1 MENIKPIDEN
11 EEKIPENTISIDEK
25 AETLTEDT
33 IAIEE
38 KEEKLTE
45 DTIAIDEKGETP
57 PEDTISID
65 ENEEKLPEDTISID
79 EKEETP
85 FGDTVPIDGNK
96 EIFTEDELLLEKDKV
111 HLQMEAARKW
121 IDLRHFIKSPQQ
133 QIKKEPAYALLIS
146 IPIALIFLILGGLK
160 TGFTPEFDDVLLFT
174 ILMAIVPPGFLHY
187 LKRRR
192 VKRIEQYFPNFLRD
206 VAEMNRSGMTL
217 TKSVGMVS
225 KGEYGDLTIEI
236 AKINAML
243 SWGVSFEDAL
253 DRFAD
258 RVATPLIYRSVALI
272 NQASRAGGNVP
283 DVLEVAAKDAYVL
296 KMMEKDRASNMV
308 IYVVISYMSF
318 GVFLFV
324 IGILSY
330 SFIPVMA
337 EASITANAAGGGAE
351 EFIGVFDP
359 EMFRRLFFHAAL
371 IQGFSS
377 GLVAG
382 QMGEGEVIAGLKHS
396 VILTLIAW
404 FTFTFF
410 I

>member
-1 MENIKPIDEN
+1 MENRKPIDEN
-11 EEKIPENTISIDEK
+11 EDKLPENTISIDDKE
-25 AETLTEDT
+25 ETLTEDT
-33 IAIEE
+33 IAINE
-38 KEEKLTE
+38 KGETPAE
-45 DTIAIDEKGETP
+45 DTIAINEKRETPAEDTISIDEKGETP
-57 PEDTISID
+57 AEDTISID
-65 ENEEKLPEDTISID
+65 EN
-79 EKEETP
+79 
-85 FGDTVPIDGNK
+85 K
-96 EIFTEDELLLEKDKV
+96 EIFTKDNLLLEKDKV
-111 HLQMEAARKW
+111 YLQMEAARKW

-146 IPIALIFLILGGLK
+146 IPIALIFLVLGGLK
-160 TGFTPEFDDVLLFT
+160 TGFTPAFDNVLLFT
-174 ILMAIVPPGFLHY
+174 ILIAIVPPGFLHH
-187 LKRRR
+187 LRRRR

-236 AKINAML
+236 ARINAML
-243 SWGVSFEDAL
+243 SWGISFEDAL
-253 DRFAD
+253 EKFAD
-258 RVATPLIYRSVALI
+258 RVATPLIYRSVSLI

-296 KMMEKDRASNMV
+296 KMMEKDRASNMI
-308 IYVVISYMSF
+308 IYVIISYMSF

-337 EASITANAAGGGAE
+337 EASITANSTGGGAE

>member
-1 MENIKPIDEN
+1 MKNRDTIDEN
-11 EEKIPENTISIDEK
+11 EDVFS
-25 AETLTEDT
+25 ED
-33 IAIEE
+33 
-38 KEEKLTE
+38 
-45 DTIAIDEKGETP
+45 D
-57 PEDTISID
+57 
-65 ENEEKLPEDTISID
+65 
-79 EKEETP
+79 
-85 FGDTVPIDGNK
+85 
-96 EIFTEDELLLEKDKV
+96 LLVEKDKV
-111 HLQMEAARKW
+111 LLQMEAAKKW
-121 IDLRHFIKSPQQ
+121 IDIRNFIKSPLQQ
-133 QIKKEPAYALLIS
+133 VKKEPAYAILFS
-146 IPIALIFLILGGLK
+146 MPIALIFLVLGGLK
-160 TGFTPEFDDVLLFT
+160 TGYTPAFDNVLLFT
-174 ILMAIVPPGFLHY
+174 IFIAIVPPGFLHQ

-217 TKSVGMVS
+217 TKSVGTVS

-236 AKINAML
+236 ARINAML
-243 SWGVSFEDAL
+243 SWGISFEDAL
-253 DRFAD
+253 DKFAD
-258 RVATPLIYRSVALI
+258 RVATPLIYRSIALI

-296 KMMEKDRASNMV
+296 KMMEKDRASNMI

-318 GVFLFV
+318 FVFLLV

-337 EASITANAAGGGAE
+337 QAGISASTAGGQAE
-351 EFIGVFDP
+351 KFMGVFDP
-359 EMFRRLFFHAAL
+359 ELFRRLFFHASL

-396 VILTLIAW
+396 VILSLIAW
-404 FTFTFF
+404 VSFTFF

>member
-1 MENIKPIDEN
+1 LENRDTIDEN
-11 EEKIPENTISIDEK
+11 EDVFPD
-25 AETLTEDT
+25 
-33 IAIEE
+33 
-38 KEEKLTE
+38 
-45 DTIAIDEKGETP
+45 
-57 PEDTISID
+57 
-65 ENEEKLPEDTISID
+65 
-79 EKEETP
+79 
-85 FGDTVPIDGNK
+85 
-96 EIFTEDELLLEKDKV
+96 DELPIEKDKV
-111 HLQMEAARKW
+111 LLQMEAAGKW
-121 IDLRHFIKSPQQ
+121 IDIRHFIKSPLQQ
-133 QIKKEPAYALLIS
+133 VKKEPAYAILFS
-146 IPIALIFLILGGLK
+146 IPVALIFLVLGGLK
-160 TGFTPEFDDVLLFT
+160 TGYTPAFDNVLLFT
-174 ILMAIVPPGFLHY
+174 IFIAIVPPGFLHQ

-236 AKINAML
+236 ARINAML
-243 SWGVSFEDAL
+243 SWGISFEDAL
-253 DRFAD
+253 DKFAD
-258 RVATPLIYRSVALI
+258 RVATPLIYRSIALI

-296 KMMEKDRASNMV
+296 KMMEKDRASNMI

-318 GVFLFV
+318 FVFLLV

-337 EASITANAAGGGAE
+337 QAGISASAAGGGAE
-351 EFIGVFDP
+351 EFMGVFNP
-359 EMFRRLFFHAAL
+359 ELFRRLFFHASL

-382 QMGEGEVIAGLKHS
+382 QMGEGEVMAGLKHS
-396 VILTLIAW
+396 VILSLIAW
-404 FTFTFF
+404 VSFTFF

>member
-1 MENIKPIDEN
+1 MENR
-11 EEKIPENTISIDEK
+11 
-25 AETLTEDT
+25 DT
-33 IAIEE
+33 
-38 KEEKLTE
+38 
-45 DTIAIDEKGETP
+45 
-57 PEDTISID
+57 
-65 ENEEKLPEDTISID
+65 ID
-79 EKEETP
+79 EKEE
-85 FGDTVPIDGNK
+85 V
-96 EIFTEDELLLEKDKV
+96 FTEDDLLIEKDKV
-111 HLQMEAARKW
+111 LLQIEAPGKW
-121 IDLRHFIKSPQQ
+121 IDIRHFIKSPRQ
-133 QIKKEPAYALLIS
+133 QIKKEPAYAILIS
-146 IPIALIFLILGGLK
+146 IPIALIFLVLAGLE
-160 TGFTPEFDDVLLFT
+160 TGFTPAFDNVLLFT
-174 ILMAIVPPGFLHY
+174 ILIAIVPPGFLHQ

-217 TKSVGMVS
+217 TKSVGTVS

-236 AKINAML
+236 ARINAML
-243 SWGVSFEDAL
+243 SWGISFEDAL
-253 DRFAD
+253 EKFAD

-296 KMMEKDRASNMV
+296 KMMEKDRVSEMI
-308 IYVVISYMSF
+308 IYVVIIYMSF
-318 GVFLFV
+318 FVFLFV

-337 EASITANAAGGGAE
+337 EASISANTIGKGAV
-351 EFIGVFDP
+351 EFMGVFDP
-359 EMFRRLFFHAAL
+359 EMFRRLFFHASL

-396 VILTLIAW
+396 VILSLIAW
-404 FTFTFF
+404 VSFTFF

>member
-1 MENIKPIDEN
+1 LENRE
-11 EEKIPENTISIDEK
+11 
-25 AETLTEDT
+25 
-33 IAIEE
+33 
-38 KEEKLTE
+38 
-45 DTIAIDEKGETP
+45 
-57 PEDTISID
+57 SID
-65 ENEEKLPEDTISID
+65 ENEEHLPENTIPID
-79 EKEETP
+79 ENKDDFPEDELLLEK
-85 FGDTVPIDGNK
+85 DEVLLRIDENK
-96 EIFTEDELLLEKDKV
+96 DDFSEDELLLEKDKV
-111 HLQMEAARKW
+111 LLQMQDARKW
-121 IDLRHFIKSPQQ
+121 INFRHFLKSPQQ
-133 QIKKEPAYALLIS
+133 QIKKEPSYALLIS
-146 IPIALIFLILGGLK
+146 LPISAIFLLLAGLK
-160 TGFTPEFDDVLLFT
+160 TGLTPAFDNVLLFT
-174 ILMAIVPPGFLHY
+174 ILIAIVPPGYIHY
-187 LKRRR
+187 FKRRR

-217 TKSVGMVS
+217 TKSVGTVS

-236 AKINAML
+236 ARINAML
-243 SWGVSFEDAL
+243 SWGISFEDAL
-253 DRFAD
+253 DKFAD

-283 DVLEVAAKDAYVL
+283 DVLEVAAKDAYIL
-296 KMMEKDRASNMV
+296 KMMEKDRASNMI

-337 EASITANAAGGGAE
+337 EASLTASAAGGGAE
-351 EFIGVFDP
+351 QFIGVFDP
-359 EMFRRLFFHAAL
+359 EVFRRLFFHAAL

-396 VILTLIAW
+396 VILTMIAW
-404 FTFTFF
+404 VCFTFF